1 MASEP
6 TSPPPDVW
14 QTDPGLSVLR
24 MAALI
29 AEAGAEPDEETLD
42 LLFEQVEAGHL
53 VDTAPSEMWPEL
65 VRGLMSRAP
74 SLMIKTLRGCGAFS
88 DILPEV
94 GSLFGVPQISD
105 EPAEMDLGEHVLK
118 ALDEAARRDA
128 SLAVRF
134 ALLVM
139 NVGKADSPREHLPVH
154 YKHVERGGPRVE
166 EMCERFGAPAECR
179 DLALLAL
186 AECERVHRVSKMRAG
201 PVALM
206 LERLGAF
213 EAPERFRQLMTVCA
227 CDFRAYESRSGQ
239 AYPKAALLDIAIQ
252 ACAELDETDPIETR
266 RTARAEAI
274 AHAFRSQRWSNEAV

>member
-1 MASEP
+1 MASEL
-6 TSPPPDVW
+6 TPPQPDFW
-14 QTDPGLSVLR
+14 QTDPGLSLLR

-29 AEAGAEPDEETLD
+29 AEAEAEPDEETLD

-53 VDTAPSEMWPEL
+53 VDTAPLDMWPEL
-65 VRGLMSRAP
+65 VRGLMSCTP
-74 SLMIKTLRGCGAFS
+74 SIMIKTLRGCGAFS

-94 GSLFGVPQISD
+94 AGLFGVPQISD
-105 EPAEMDLGEHVLK
+105 EPAEVDLGEHMLK
-118 ALDEAARRDA
+118 SLDEAARSDA

-154 YKHVERGGPRVE
+154 YKHVERGGPRIE
-166 EMCERFGAPAECR
+166 ELCERFGAPAECR

-213 EAPERFRQLMTVCA
+213 SNLEQFRQLMTVCA
-227 CDFRAYESRSGQ
+227 YDFRAYEGRSGKP
-239 AYPKAALLDIAIQ
+239 YPKAELLDIAI
-252 ACAELDETDPIETR
+252 
-266 RTARAEAI
+266 
-274 AHAFRSQRWSNEAV
+274 